1 MRWSDLLTMSAGSLK
16 RRKLRAFLT
25 ILGVVIGTASIVV
38 MISLGLGLQQSMYKQ
53 MELDGGTTGLT
64 VTEKAGDGMTH
75 SSYSHGTDAVGDG
88 EKKKYI
94 TDETIKDF
102 KMLEHVKSVDPVLN
116 FSALALKGKYEG
128 YIQLCGMTS
137 EAMKRLNP
145 ELEPGG
151 RLPDPDSSQLELLF
165 GNMVLIDF
173 NEKGSGGGYWETGQL
188 PNIDL
193 SKDKLF
199 VILDQANYNQTQ
211 ETSDMG
217 SAGSDT
223 GNSAGGGTAV
233 KSPKKYVLGACGVI
247 AGGPDTYNTNSYN
260 VLCDVYKL
268 KEYIQK
274 EFRGRAIP
282 GQPTTQSGKPY
293 SKFVYS
299 SASIQA
305 DNMDHVEELAQTIR
319 SMGYDVSTNVEYIN
333 GMKKTLGMAQAVL
346 GGIGA
351 VSLLVAAIGIA
362 NTMMMSIYERTKEIG
377 VMKVIGCSLKNI
389 RQLFLLEAAFIG
401 LIGGVA
407 GNVLSLIIS
416 GVINLLVPGVNLWGA
431 EGNIS
436 YIPVWLMLASMGFAV
451 LVGMA
456 AGYFPA
462 VRAMKLS
469 PLAAIRNE

>member
-1 MRWSDLLTMSAGSLK
+1 MRWSDLLRMSAGSLK

-38 MISLGLGLQQSMYKQ
+38 MISLGLGLQQSMYEQ

-64 VTEKAGDGMTH
+64 VTGKSGDGMMY
-75 SSYSHGTDAVGDG
+75 SYSTDAGS
-88 EKKKYI
+88 EEESSKYI
-94 TDETIKDF
+94 TDDTIEEIKA
-102 KMLEHVKSVDPVLN
+102 LEHVKSADPVLN

-128 YIQLCGMTS
+128 YLQLYGMTP
-137 EAMKRLNP
+137 EAMESLNL

-151 RLPDPDSSQLELLF
+151 RLPDPDSPELELVF
-165 GNMVLIDF
+165 GNMVLVDF
-173 NEKGSGGGYWETGQL
+173 YEKGTGSGYWDTGEL
-188 PNIDL
+188 PDIDL
-193 SKDKLF
+193 QNDKLF
-199 VILDQANYNQTQ
+199 VILDQDSYYQTQ
-211 ETSDMG
+211 STPEMG
-217 SAGSDT
+217 AE
-223 GNSAGGGTAV
+223 GGGESGENTV
-233 KSPKKYVLGACGVI
+233 RTPKKYVLGACGVI

-260 VLCDVYKL
+260 VLCDIYKL
-268 KEYIQK
+268 KEYLQK

-282 GQPTTQSGKPY
+282 GQPTTQSGKSY
-293 SKFVYS
+293 SQFVYS
-299 SASIQA
+299 SASVQA
-305 DNMDHVEELAQTIR
+305 DDMENVEELAQTIR
-319 SMGYDVSTNVEYIN
+319 SLGYDVYTNVEYIN
-333 GMKKTLGMAQAVL
+333 GMKKTLGMVQAVL

-362 NTMMMSIYERTKEIG
+362 NTMMMAIYERTKEIG

-401 LIGGVA
+401 FIGGVA

-416 GVINLLVPGVNLWGA
+416 AVINVLIPGENLWGT

-436 YIPVWLMLASMGFAV
+436 YIPIWLMLASMGFAV